1 MTELSGKYTSTLTV
15 ISCFD
20 EATINALK
28 GLLEWE
34 VSEMKSSSEVVLA
47 NVRHYN
53 AMIKTLEAI
62 GSVQQGLE
70 EGLSGDLLAVDL
82 KEALYA
88 LSEITGAIDVD
99 KDILGTIFGK
109 FCIGK

>member
-1 MTELSGKYTSTLTV
+1 
-15 ISCFD
+15 
-20 EATINALK
+20 
-28 GLLEWE
+28 
-34 VSEMKSSSEVVLA
+34 MKSSSEVVVA

-62 GSVQQGLE
+62 GSVQQCLE
-70 EGLSGDLLAVDL
+70 DGLSGDLLAVDL

>member
-1 MTELSGKYTSTLTV
+1 
-15 ISCFD
+15 
-20 EATINALK
+20 
-28 GLLEWE
+28 
-34 VSEMKSSSEVVLA
+34 MKSSSEVVVA